1 MLQPRLLDI
10 KVRKAGEQPRQE
22 VVYGL
27 AAVAD
32 GTKWCKLVARA
43 VKGRNRSGDIMSFL
57 GCYVFL
63 DNGLSA
69 LWRLSLEEVVI
80 ALRIPKNCIRGTA
93 VKQE

>member
-1 MLQPRLLDI
+1 MLQPVTESVEPRLLDV

-43 VKGRNRSGDIMSFL
+43 VKGRNRLGDIMSFL
-57 GCYVFL
+57 LLCVLAQWPLG
-63 DNGLSA
+63 A
-69 LWRLSLEEVVI
+69 L
-80 ALRIPKNCIRGTA
+80 GG
-93 VKQE
+93 